1 MEDSNDTDTNIAE
14 DVLMGDSTEN
24 ELLSNDDAVS
34 LFNNS
39 LKKALQQQNEA
50 IVSSIVKQVNFGN
63 RKNLGNEHGENAQ
76 EASKFEFKHEGHRIQ
91 HSFNT
96 KRLEKLSE
104 VKNFVKVNDLEKA
117 EQTIEKEITELRQRN
132 KILKIA
138 DRHGWDT
145 VNEYL
150 DDPLADNNEDAVKL
164 RGAVYRAARKRNY
177 RGKPHGF
184 SGQNRQGTFSA
195 NDFFRGF
202 SQMFAPGLFKR
213 TNKSDDNTGQQAFD
227 RKCFL
232 CRQSGHYVR
241 DCPLA
246 RGQPVTGPNS
256 TVASTSGTKQ

>member
-1 MEDSNDTDTNIAE
+1 MEASNDNSGINISE
-14 DVLMGDSTEN
+14 DVLMGESADN

-63 RKNLGNEHGENAQ
+63 RKNSGNEHEEHGQ

-91 HSFNT
+91 HSFNS

-104 VKNFVKVNDLEKA
+104 LKNFVKVNDVEKA
-117 EQTIEKEITELRQRN
+117 EQTIENEIIELRQRN

-184 SGQNRQGTFSA
+184 SGQNSRQGTFSA

-213 TNKSDDNTGQQAFD
+213 TNKSDDYTGQQD

-246 RGQPVTGPNS
+246 RAQPVTGPNS